1 MRYLVIIGLS
11 ILIFLGVGWGVS
23 AYALSVLSP
32 TEDDVEMAIVLGPIA
47 GGAALGLVVGLIA
60 SILTVIDR
68 WRSKKMQ
75 NSPTDGTC

>member
-11 ILIFLGVGWGVS
+11 ILVFLGVGWGVS

-47 GGAALGLVVGLIA
+47 GGAALGLAVGLIA

-68 WRSKKMQ
+68 WRSKKSL
-75 NSPTDGTC
+75 NSSTDGTR